1 MNISFMNFAS
11 NLKYMLSGMIGIF
24 VVMGI
29 IILIT
34 GTINKSFK

>member
-1 MNISFMNFAS
+1 MINFAS